1 MNTPENTT
9 STQRKS
15 PQTIAQETQYVRLTR
30 DLGELQLH
38 QGQVGILR
46 GRWDAPTVAFDVE
59 FKCNGSDLRVLL
71 LEHFVAFDAPL
82 RKAA

>member
-1 MNTPENTT
+1 MNTSDKIT
-9 STQRKS
+9 SQEIKS
-15 PQTIAQETQYVRLTR
+15 PDIASQETQYVRLTR

-59 FKCNGSDLRVLL
+59 FQCNGSELRVLL
-71 LEHFVAFDAPL
+71 LENFVAIEGPM